1 MSGSKSRRKG
11 YEGEREVMRSLEGLS
26 GCHAERT
33 SQQQAGDSTAPD
45 VRARFGSGLT
55 LAIEAKLRAKGYS
68 QVYDDLAQAIEA
80 SNGGRDLP
88 VASIRQSSKT
98 DQGRRRLAV
107 LDWEDFL
114 FLCRWHDRY
123 TWEDKV

>member
-1 MSGSKSRRKG
+1 MGKASRRKG
-11 YEGEREVMRSLEGLS
+11 YEGEREVMRTLEGRR
-26 GCHAERT
+26 CHAERT

-45 VRARFGSGLT
+45 VRARFANGFT
-55 LAIEAKLRAKGYS
+55 VAIEAKLRARGYS

-114 FLCRWHDRY
+114 FLCIWYDRY
-123 TWEDKV
+123 ARKET